1 MYLNRIMPRNCG
13 SGRIQIADTTIMISS
28 LLLVL
33 TSGAAIWALF
43 EGGTPAVILGA
54 VGLAGFLLVEF
65 PRLAPVARI
74 LFTLCLSLPLILW
87 ALDMLRIDL
96 LLRAMERA
104 AFLAFFVSALN
115 FLQAAAATSP
125 LVQRSGSALVNQPP
139 GRRYAVLT
147 YGAAVFGVLLN
158 LGTLTLLG
166 TMVKSGVDAARHK
179 TEPRI
184 SDIRLKRMTLAILR
198 GFCSIPFWSPLTV
211 TLAIIHASIPEIS
224 WFTLLPYS
232 VPLGLAF
239 LTTGWVVDRFAFP
252 RGGQNA
258 LKQGDPL
265 SVLIPLIG
273 IVVMI
278 PAAAWLLSQILSLS
292 MIAALL
298 LALPIL
304 SLGWV
309 AAQNWN
315 DRPLKAAKD
324 RVIHDILPALPVMR
338 SEIAIFASSA
348 FLGALIGPM
357 INAEYLSDI
366 IQSSGL
372 SAGWVLVF
380 SFWLVALCSGIGI
393 NPIISV
399 SVACEVLPR
408 LESLSIDPTT
418 VGVMAVG
425 AWTVVVG
432 YSPFSAAVRIAARII
447 NQEAARVGFLWNGI
461 YSILCGAILTVTLL
475 VIS

>member
-1 MYLNRIMPRNCG
+1 
-13 SGRIQIADTTIMISS
+13 MISS

-33 TSGAAIWALF
+33 TSGAAIWTLF
-43 EGGTPAVILGA
+43 NGGTPAAILGA
-54 VGLAGFLLVEF
+54 IGLTSFLLVEF
-65 PRLAPVARI
+65 PRLARVARI
-74 LFTLCLSLPLILW
+74 LFALCLIVPITLW
-87 ALDMLRIDL
+87 TMDMLRTDL
-96 LLRAMERA
+96 LIRAMERA
-104 AFLAFFVSALN
+104 AFLAFFVSVLN
-115 FLQAAAATSP
+115 FLQAAAASSP

-139 GRRYAVLT
+139 GRRYAVLS

-158 LGTLTLLG
+158 MGTLTLLG
-166 TMVKSGVDAARHK
+166 TMVKSGVDAARHR

-211 TLAIIHASIPEIS
+211 TLAIINASVPEIS

-232 VPLGLAF
+232 VPLGLSF
-239 LTTGWVVDRFAFP
+239 LTTGWLIDRFTYP

-258 LKQGDPL
+258 LKHGESL
-265 SVLIPLIG
+265 LVLIPLIG

-278 PAAAWLLSQILSLS
+278 PASAWVLSQILALS
-292 MIAALL
+292 MIASLL
-298 LALPIL
+298 IALPVL

-309 AAQNWN
+309 AVQNWN
-315 DRPLKAAKD
+315 THPLIATKN
-324 RVIHDILPALPVMR
+324 RLINDILPALPVMR

-357 INAEYLSDI
+357 IDTEYLGHI
-366 IQSSGL
+366 IQASGL

-380 SFWLVALCSGIGI
+380 TFWLIALCSGIGI

-408 LESLSIDPTT
+408 LESLAIAPIT
-418 VGVMAVG
+418 VGVLAVG

-432 YSPFSAAVRIAARII
+432 YSPFSAAVRISGRII
-447 NQEAARVGFLWNGI
+447 NQEAARIGFIWNGL
-461 YSILCGAILTVTLL
+461 YSILCGAILTATLL
-475 VIS
+475 VIA